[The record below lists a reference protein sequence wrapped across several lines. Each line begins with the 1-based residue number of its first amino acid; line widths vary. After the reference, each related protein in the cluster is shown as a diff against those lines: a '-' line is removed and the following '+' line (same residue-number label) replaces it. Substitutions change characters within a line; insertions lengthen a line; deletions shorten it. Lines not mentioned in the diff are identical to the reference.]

1 MTITRPHRPHARR
14 PITSLCGLL
23 LGLAGLTAVPLCG
36 VATAQPRPEPAPVA
50 PADASA
56 RERQHAE
63 LHVRYAEA
71 RVRLAEAD
79 LAKAHELNQR
89 FPNAVPAAELA
100 ELEDR
105 IRLLRDLAKA
115 ARDKP
120 HGNGLALQRAAARSA
135 AARARMAVESARAAR
150 AVSENAVSPIDLER
164 LERKAEVAELRA
176 QLWDD
181 PVLVPS
187 LIDEMQV
194 QIEQLQEQ
202 VLELVTQLELVRKQ
216 TITNP

>member
-1 MTITRPHRPHARR
+1 VTITRPRRPRALR
-14 PITSLCGLL
+14 PITSVCVV
-23 LGLAGLTAVPLCG
+23 LGLASLTAGPLSG
-36 VATAQPRPEPAPVA
+36 VATAQPRPESA
-50 PADASA
+50 PAEPPDVSA

-79 LAKAHELNQR
+79 LAKARALNER
-89 FPNAVPAAELA
+89 FANAVPASEIA
-100 ELEDR
+100 ELEGR
-105 IRLLRDLAKA
+105 IGLLRDLARV
-115 ARDKP
+115 ARDRP
-120 HGNGLALQRAAARSA
+120 HGNGLALQRAAARAA

-150 AVSENAVSPIDLER
+150 AVAENAVSPIDLER
-164 LERKAEVAELRA
+164 LERKAEVADLRA

-202 VLELVTQLELVRKQ
+202 VLELSTQFELVRKR
-216 TITNP
+216 TVTDP